1 MTKIS
6 LNLDDYMTVQEARE
20 AIGCSPRAIWRAI
33 ARAGRER
40 VVVEI
45 LGRTLVKKASLDE
58 IKAHYYPYY
67 SEAHQAM
74 VKEWG
79 RRGGTQKGINA
90 KKAARRTARKR
101 AGESRT
107 SGAQD

>member
-1 MTKIS
+1 MTSIR
-6 LNLDDYMTVQEARE
+6 LEDYMTVQEARA

-33 ARAGRER
+33 ARVGRER

-45 LGRTLVKKASLDE
+45 LGRTMVRKANLDE

-74 VKEWG
+74 VREWG
-79 RRGGTQKGINA
+79 RRGGTQKGVNA
-90 KKAARRTARKR
+90 KKAARRAGRKR
-101 AGESRT
+101 AGGSGT
-107 SGAQD
+107 SDAPA